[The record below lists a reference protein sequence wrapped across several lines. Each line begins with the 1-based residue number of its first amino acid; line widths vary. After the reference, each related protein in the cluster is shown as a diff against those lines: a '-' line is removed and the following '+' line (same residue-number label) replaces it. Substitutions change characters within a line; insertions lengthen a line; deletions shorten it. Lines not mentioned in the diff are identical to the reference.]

1 MGELMKAMFAIM
13 YILLGSSLIIGCNQ
27 TNINTIQNDVK
38 PVIESKVNELPASE
52 LSVVEPEVKMES
64 QVITETLASKAL
76 NRNMGVSI
84 YIPPGYSSDT
94 KYPVLYMLYGYGG
107 YHASWFSDL
116 QLNVHADQLIQSDQ
130 INPMIIVSPSYGN
143 SFGVNTKPGEGV
155 NPGTVDEGNYE
166 DFLIKE
172 LIDFVDTK
180 YSTITTKDG
189 RYIGGASMGGY
200 GALYLGFT
208 YPDLFSKIGGH
219 SSAIWD
225 YTNTDQFNDQRDW
238 LYANEE
244 LRSKRDPFAL
254 AKKPSS
260 KEVSV
265 YLDAGEND
273 LLAGK
278 NKHLYEVLLAENVP
292 AQYHESAGGHDY
304 MYWVGQ
310 LDNYL
315 LFYSGK

>member
-1 MGELMKAMFAIM
+1 MKVMFNII
-13 YILLGSSLIIGCNQ
+13 YILLATSLLLGCNQ
-27 TNINTIQNDVK
+27 TNLNTPNNDVK
-38 PVIESKVNELPASE
+38 AVNDSPVSEMPVNELT
-52 LSVVEPEVKMES
+52 VKAES
-64 QVITETLASKAL
+64 QVITETISSKAL
-76 NRNMGVSI
+76 DKDMGVSI
-84 YIPPGYSSDT
+84 YLPPGYSSDK
-94 KYPVLYMLYGYGG
+94 KYPVLYVLYGYGG

-116 QLNVHADQLIQSDQ
+116 QLNIHTDQLIQSDQ
-130 INPMIIVSPSYGN
+130 INPLIIVSPSYGN

-172 LIDFVDTK
+172 LITFVDSK
-180 YSTITTKDG
+180 YSTITSKDG

-244 LRSKRDPFAL
+244 LRNKRDPFAL
-254 AKKPSS
+254 AKKSS
-260 KEVSV
+260 IKEVSV
-265 YLDAGEND
+265 YLDAGEDD

-278 NKHLYEVLLAENVP
+278 NKHLYEVLQAEKVP
-292 AQYHESAGGHDY
+292 VQYHESAGGHNY
-304 MYWVGQ
+304 VYWVGQ

-315 LFYSGK
+315 QFYAGK